1 MNLSTEQNRSMAA
14 NEGPPKR
21 TSGTTSPILRIALAL
36 ALITTAAN
44 CFLKYLW
51 WTACY
56 SAWAGIPK
64 LSAQWRA
71 AGARSSFYGWTVIVL
86 ELATLIL
93 LYTAIR
99 LRQMTFS
106 SFLRTALRLAAS
118 LTLTVIGTGVLA
130 LVWSWV
136 KQSH

>member
-1 MNLSTEQNRSMAA
+1 MNLSTEQHRSIPG
-14 NEGPPKR
+14 NEAPNKR
-21 TSGTTSPILRIALAL
+21 TSGTIFPILRIALAL
-36 ALITTAAN
+36 ALATTAAN

-64 LSAQWRA
+64 LASQWRA
-71 AGARSSFYGWTVIVL
+71 AGARSSFYGWSVIVL
-86 ELATLIL
+86 ELASLIL

-99 LRQMTFS
+99 LGQVTFS
-106 SFLRTALRLAAS
+106 SFLRTSLRLAAS
-118 LTLTVIGTGVLA
+118 LTISVIGTGFLA
-130 LVWSWV
+130 LALSWV

>member
-1 MNLSTEQNRSMAA
+1 MNLSPEQNRSISR
-14 NEGPPKR
+14 NEAPQKR
-21 TSGTTSPILRIALAL
+21 TSPILRIALAL

-64 LSAQWRA
+64 LASQWRA
-71 AGARSSFYGWTVIVL
+71 AGARSSFYGWSVIVL
-86 ELATLIL
+86 ELASFIL

-99 LRQMTFS
+99 LGQVTFS

-118 LTLTVIGTGVLA
+118 LTISVIGTGFLA
-130 LVWSWV
+130 LLLSWV

>member
-1 MNLSTEQNRSMAA
+1 MNLSTEQNRPIPA
-14 NEGPPKR
+14 NEAPHKR
-21 TSGTTSPILRIALAL
+21 TSRTASSILRIALAL

-56 SAWAGIPK
+56 SAWAGIPN
-64 LSAQWRA
+64 LAPQWRA
-71 AGARSSFYGWTVIVL
+71 AGARSSFYGWTVVVL
-86 ELATLIL
+86 ELASLIL

-99 LRQMTFS
+99 LGQVTFS

-118 LTLTVIGTGVLA
+118 LTITVIGTGFLA
-130 LVWSWV
+130 LLLSWV

>member
-1 MNLSTEQNRSMAA
+1 MNLSPEQNRSISR
-14 NEGPPKR
+14 NEAPQKR
-21 TSGTTSPILRIALAL
+21 TSPILRIALAL

-64 LSAQWRA
+64 LANQWRA
-71 AGARSSFYGWTVIVL
+71 AGARSSFYGWSVIVL
-86 ELATLIL
+86 ELASFIL

-99 LRQMTFS
+99 LGQVTFS

-118 LTLTVIGTGVLA
+118 LTISVIGTGFLA
-130 LVWSWV
+130 LLLSWV

>member
-1 MNLSTEQNRSMAA
+1 MNLSSQQNRPIPG
-14 NEGPPKR
+14 NEAPHKR
-21 TSGTTSPILRIALAL
+21 SSDATSPILRIALAL
-36 ALITTAAN
+36 ALMATAAN

-56 SAWAGIPK
+56 SAWAGIPR
-64 LSAQWRA
+64 LAAQWRA
-71 AGARSSFYGWTVIVL
+71 AGARSSFYSWSVIIL
-86 ELATLIL
+86 ELTTLIL

-99 LRQMTFS
+99 LRQVTFS
-106 SFLRTALRLAAS
+106 TSLRTALRLAAS
-118 LTLTVIGTGVLA
+118 LTLTIIGTGCLA

>member
-1 MNLSTEQNRSMAA
+1 MA
-14 NEGPPKR
+14 
-21 TSGTTSPILRIALAL
+21 
-36 ALITTAAN
+36 TAAN

-64 LSAQWRA
+64 LASQWRA
-71 AGARSSFYGWTVIVL
+71 AGARSSFYGWSTILL

-99 LRQMTFS
+99 LRKVTFS
-106 SFLRTALRLAAS
+106 SLFRMALRLAAS
-118 LTLTVIGTGVLA
+118 LTLTLVGTGCLA
-130 LVWSWV
+130 LVLSWV
-136 KQSH
+136 KQGH

>member
-1 MNLSTEQNRSMAA
+1 MNLSTEQNRLVLA
-14 NEGPPKR
+14 NEAPHKR
-21 TSGTTSPILRIALAL
+21 TSGTTSPILRFALAL

-64 LSAQWRA
+64 LAAQWRA

-86 ELATLIL
+86 ELAILIL

-99 LRQMTFS
+99 LGQLTFS

-118 LTLTVIGTGVLA
+118 LTITVIGTGFVA
-130 LVWSWV
+130 LVLSWV

>member
-1 MNLSTEQNRSMAA
+1 MNLSAEQNPFISR
-14 NEGPPKR
+14 NEAPQKQ

-36 ALITTAAN
+36 ALIATAAN

-64 LSAQWRA
+64 LAAQWRA
-71 AGARSSFYGWTVIVL
+71 AGARSSFYGWTVIIL
-86 ELATLIL
+86 ELTSLIL

-99 LRQMTFS
+99 LGQVTFS

-118 LTLTVIGTGVLA
+118 LTISVIGTGLLA
-130 LVWSWV
+130 LVLSWV

>member
-1 MNLSTEQNRSMAA
+1 MNLSTEQNRSIAA
-14 NEGPPKR
+14 NEAPRKR
-21 TSGTTSPILRIALAL
+21 TLRHHFPDPSHRPGSRPHNHRGQLLSEIPVVDSLL
-36 ALITTAAN
+36 QRMGGNPKIGRPMESSRRP
-44 CFLKYLW
+44 FLVLR
-51 WTACY
+51 
-56 SAWAGIPK
+56 
-64 LSAQWRA
+64 LD
-71 AGARSSFYGWTVIVL
+71 VIVL

-93 LYTAIR
+93 LYTAIS

-118 LTLTVIGTGVLA
+118 LTLTVLGTGVLA

>member
-1 MNLSTEQNRSMAA
+1 MA
-14 NEGPPKR
+14 
-21 TSGTTSPILRIALAL
+21 
-36 ALITTAAN
+36 TAAN

-64 LSAQWRA
+64 LAAQWRA

-93 LYTAIR
+93 LYTAIS
-99 LRQMTFS
+99 LRQVTFS
-106 SFLRTALRLAAS
+106 TILRTALRLVAS
-118 LTLTVIGTGVLA
+118 LTLTVLGTGCLA

>member
-1 MNLSTEQNRSMAA
+1 MNLSAEQNPSISR
-14 NEGPPKR
+14 NEAPQKQ

-64 LSAQWRA
+64 LASQWRA
-71 AGARSSFYGWTVIVL
+71 AGARSSFYGWSVIVL
-86 ELATLIL
+86 ELASLIL

-99 LRQMTFS
+99 LGQVTFS
-106 SFLRTALRLAAS
+106 TFLRTALRLAAS
-118 LTLTVIGTGVLA
+118 LTISVIGTGFLA
-130 LVWSWV
+130 LLLSWV